1 VRLRDGAGSCLAAPV
16 VFLDR
21 DGTINRKPAG
31 GDYVKRWEEFAF
43 LPGAVGAIGE
53 LSRAGFRVIVVTNQR
68 GIALGRMRR
77 EDVDDIHRRMLDA
90 IAAEGGHVD
99 SVLVCP
105 HGHDECGCRKPRP
118 GLMLRAA
125 RERGP
130 IDFSRAAI
138 VGDSLSD
145 VQAGAALDMTT
156 VLVADA
162 PPPEVSVRVTHVA
175 RSLADA
181 AAWIIE
187 ERRGAPSIGAP

>member
-1 VRLRDGAGSCLAAPV
+1 LREGDGSCLAAPV
-16 VFLDR
+16 IFLDR
-21 DGTINRKPAG
+21 DGTINRKPAE

-43 LPGAVGAIGE
+43 LPGAVGAISE
-53 LSRAGFRVIVVTNQR
+53 LSHAGLRVIVVTNQR
-68 GIALGRMRR
+68 GIALGRMRQQ
-77 EDVDDIHRRMLDA
+77 DVDEIHRRMLDA
-90 IAAEGGHVD
+90 IAAEGGHID

-105 HGHDECGCRKPRP
+105 HGHEECGCRKPRP

-138 VGDSLSD
+138 VGDSMSD
-145 VQAGAALDMTT
+145 MQAGAALDMTP
-156 VLVADA
+156 VLVGDT
-162 PPPEVSVRVTHVA
+162 PPIEASIRVTHIA

-187 ERRGAPSIGAP
+187 ERGRVPSNGAP

>member
-1 VRLRDGAGSCLAAPV
+1 VRLRDGDSSCVAAPV

-21 DGTINRKPAG
+21 DGTINRKPAE

-43 LPGAVGAIGE
+43 LPGAVGAISE
-53 LSRAGFRVIVVTNQR
+53 LSRVGFRVIVVTNQR
-68 GIALGRMRR
+68 GIALGRMRQQ
-77 EDVDDIHRRMLDA
+77 DVDEIHHRMLDA

-105 HGHDECGCRKPRP
+105 HGHEECGCRKPRP

-138 VGDSLSD
+138 VGDSVSD
-145 VQAGAALDMTT
+145 MQAGAALDMAT

-162 PPPEVSVRVTHVA
+162 PPPKLSIRVTHVA

-181 AAWIIE
+181 VAWIME
-187 ERRGAPSIGAP
+187 GRRRVPPIGAP